1 MGMVRELLDIVTII
15 IALAPI
21 GIKIFQLIAQKTH
34 NQRLINLSQ
43 RAQIIVEGL
52 EQSNLSNEEKKT
64 KAYEKLSACAN
75 EVGIPVTVDQLD
87 DYIESAVRLVKALT
101 TP

>member
-1 MGMVRELLDIVTII
+1 MEMVRELLDIVIII

-64 KAYEKLSACAN
+64 KAYKKLSAYAN

-87 DYIESAVRLVKALT
+87 DYIESAVRLVKVLT

>member
-1 MGMVRELLDIVTII
+1 MVRELLDIVTII

-52 EQSNLSNEEKKT
+52 EQSNLSNEEK
-64 KAYEKLSACAN
+64 EN
-75 EVGIPVTVDQLD
+75 
-87 DYIESAVRLVKALT
+87 
-101 TP
+101 

>member
-1 MGMVRELLDIVTII
+1 MIRELLDIVTII

-52 EQSNLSNEEKKT
+52 EQSNLTNEEKKT
-64 KAYEKLSACAN
+64 KAYKKLSAYAN

-87 DYIESAVRLVKALT
+87 DYIESAVRLVKVLT

>member
-1 MGMVRELLDIVTII
+1 MEMVRELLDIVTII

-52 EQSNLSNEEKKT
+52 EQSNLTNEEKKT
-64 KAYEKLSACAN
+64 KAYKKLSAYAN

-87 DYIESAVRLVKALT
+87 DYIESAVRLVKVLT

>member
-64 KAYEKLSACAN
+64 KAYKKLSAYAN

-87 DYIESAVRLVKALT
+87 DYIESAVRLVKVLT
-101 TP
+101 AP

>member
-1 MGMVRELLDIVTII
+1 MVRELLDIVTII

-52 EQSNLSNEEKKT
+52 EQSDLSNEEKKT
-64 KAYEKLSACAN
+64 KAYKKLSAYAN

-87 DYIESAVRLVKALT
+87 DYIESAVRLVKVLT

>member
-1 MGMVRELLDIVTII
+1 MGMIRDILDIITIL

-21 GIKIFQLIAQKTH
+21 GVKVFQLIAQKTH
-34 NQRLINLSQ
+34 NQRMINLSQ

-64 KAYEKLSACAN
+64 KAYKKLSAYAN

-87 DYIESAVRLVKALT
+87 DYIESAVRLVKVLT

>member
-1 MGMVRELLDIVTII
+1 MEMVRDILDIITVL

-64 KAYEKLSACAN
+64 KAYKKLSAYAN

-87 DYIESAVRLVKALT
+87 DYIESAVRLVKVLT

>member
-1 MGMVRELLDIVTII
+1 MGMVKELLDIITIL

-21 GIKIFQLIAQKTH
+21 GVKIFQLIAQKTH
-34 NQRLINLSQ
+34 NQRLINLSH

-52 EQSNLSNEEKKT
+52 EQSDLSNAEKKT
-64 KAYEKLSACAN
+64 KAYEKLSAYAN

-87 DYIESAVRLVKALT
+87 DYIESAVRLVKVLT

>member
-1 MGMVRELLDIVTII
+1 MEMVRDILDIITIL

-21 GIKIFQLIAQKTH
+21 GVKVFQLIAQKTH

-52 EQSNLSNEEKKT
+52 EQSNLTNEEKKT
-64 KAYEKLSACAN
+64 KAYKKLSAYAK

-87 DYIESAVRLVKALT
+87 DYIESAVRLVKVLT
-101 TP
+101 AP

>member
-1 MGMVRELLDIVTII
+1 MVRELLDIVTII

-34 NQRLINLSQ
+34 IQRLINLSQ

-64 KAYEKLSACAN
+64 KAYKKLSAYAN

-87 DYIESAVRLVKALT
+87 DYIESAVRLVKVLT

>member
-1 MGMVRELLDIVTII
+1 MGMIREPLDIVTII

-52 EQSNLSNEEKKT
+52 EQSNLTNEEKKT
-64 KAYEKLSACAN
+64 KAYKKLSAYAN

-87 DYIESAVRLVKALT
+87 DYIESAVRLVKVLT

>member
-1 MGMVRELLDIVTII
+1 MEMVRELLDIVTII

-52 EQSNLSNEEKKT
+52 EQSDLSNEEKKT
-64 KAYEKLSACAN
+64 KAYEKLSTYAN

-87 DYIESAVRLVKALT
+87 DYIESAVRLVKVLT

>member
-1 MGMVRELLDIVTII
+1 MGMVREILDIITIL

-21 GIKIFQLIAQKTH
+21 GVQIFRLIAQKTH

-64 KAYEKLSACAN
+64 KAYKKLSAYAN

-87 DYIESAVRLVKALT
+87 DYIESAVRLVKVLT

>member
-1 MGMVRELLDIVTII
+1 MGMVREILDIITIL

-21 GIKIFQLIAQKTH
+21 GVKVFQLIAQKTH
-34 NQRLINLSQ
+34 NQRMINLSE
-43 RAQIIVEGL
+43 RSIKVVEAL
-52 EQSNLSNEEKKT
+52 EQSNLTNEEKKT
-64 KAYEKLSACAN
+64 KAYEKLSAYAK

-101 TP
+101 AP

>member
-1 MGMVRELLDIVTII
+1 MGMIRELLDIVTII

-64 KAYEKLSACAN
+64 KAYKKLSAYAN

>member
-1 MGMVRELLDIVTII
+1 MVRDILDIITIL

-21 GIKIFQLIAQKTH
+21 GVQIFRLIAQKTH

-64 KAYEKLSACAN
+64 KAYKKLSAYAN

-87 DYIESAVRLVKALT
+87 DYIESAVRLVKVLT

>member
-1 MGMVRELLDIVTII
+1 MLRKRSDNTFTNETTGGMEMVRDLLDIVTII

-52 EQSNLSNEEKKT
+52 EQSNLTNEEKKT
-64 KAYEKLSACAN
+64 KAYKKVVSLC
-75 EVGIPVTVDQLD
+75 
-87 DYIESAVRLVKALT
+87 
-101 TP
+101 

>member
-1 MGMVRELLDIVTII
+1 MVRELLDIVTII

-64 KAYEKLSACAN
+64 KAYKKLSAYAN

-87 DYIESAVRLVKALT
+87 DYIESAVRLVKVLT

>member
-1 MGMVRELLDIVTII
+1 MGMVKELLDIITIL

-21 GIKIFQLIAQKTH
+21 GVKIFQLIAQKTH

-64 KAYEKLSACAN
+64 KAYKKLSAYAN

-87 DYIESAVRLVKALT
+87 DYIESAVRLVKVLT

>member
-1 MGMVRELLDIVTII
+1 MVMVRELLDIVTII

-64 KAYEKLSACAN
+64 KAYKKLSAYAN

-87 DYIESAVRLVKALT
+87 DYIESAVRLVKVLT

>member
-64 KAYEKLSACAN
+64 KAYKKLSAYAN

>member
-1 MGMVRELLDIVTII
+1 MIRELLDIVTII

-64 KAYEKLSACAN
+64 KAYKKLSDYAN

-87 DYIESAVRLVKALT
+87 DYIESAVRLVKVLT

>member
-1 MGMVRELLDIVTII
+1 MLRELLDIVTII

-64 KAYEKLSACAN
+64 KAYKKLSAYAN

-87 DYIESAVRLVKALT
+87 DYIESAVRLVKVLT

>member
-1 MGMVRELLDIVTII
+1 MVMVRDILDIITIL

-21 GIKIFQLIAQKTH
+21 GVKVFQLIAQKTH
-34 NQRLINLSQ
+34 NQRMINITQ
-43 RAQIIVEGL
+43 RAQSIVEGL
-52 EQSNLSNEEKKT
+52 EQSNLPNEEKKT
-64 KAYEKLSACAN
+64 KAYEKLSAYAN

-87 DYIESAVRLVKALT
+87 DYIESAVRLVKVLT

>member
-1 MGMVRELLDIVTII
+1 MKMVRELLDIVTII
-15 IALAPI
+15 IALSPI

-34 NQRLINLSQ
+34 TQRMINLSE
-43 RAQIIVEGL
+43 RAIKVVEAL
-52 EQSNLSNEEKKT
+52 EQSNLTNEKKKT
-64 KAYEKLSACAN
+64 KAYEKLSAYAN

>member
-1 MGMVRELLDIVTII
+1 MKMVRELLDIVTII

-64 KAYEKLSACAN
+64 KAYKKLSAYAN

>member
-1 MGMVRELLDIVTII
+1 MEMVRELLDIVTII

-52 EQSNLSNEEKKT
+52 EQSNLSNEEKKA
-64 KAYEKLSACAN
+64 KAYEKLSAYAN

-87 DYIESAVRLVKALT
+87 DYIESAVRLVKVLT

>member
-1 MGMVRELLDIVTII
+1 MGMIRELLDIVTII

-34 NQRLINLSQ
+34 NQRMINLSE
-43 RAQIIVEGL
+43 RSIKVVEAL
-52 EQSNLSNEEKKT
+52 EQSNLTNEEKKT
-64 KAYEKLSACAN
+64 KAYKKLSAYAN

>member
-1 MGMVRELLDIVTII
+1 MGMIRELLDIVTII

-52 EQSNLSNEEKKT
+52 EQSNLTNEEKKT
-64 KAYEKLSACAN
+64 KAYKKLSAYAN

-87 DYIESAVRLVKALT
+87 DYIESAVRLVKVLT

>member
-64 KAYEKLSACAN
+64 KAYKKLSAYAN

-87 DYIESAVRLVKALT
+87 DYIESAVRLVKVLT

>member
-1 MGMVRELLDIVTII
+1 MVRELLDIVTII

-43 RAQIIVEGL
+43 RAHIIVEGL
-52 EQSNLSNEEKKT
+52 EQSNLTNEEKKT
-64 KAYEKLSACAN
+64 KAYKKLSAYAN

-87 DYIESAVRLVKALT
+87 DYIESAVRLVKVLT

>member
-1 MGMVRELLDIVTII
+1 MVRELLDIVTII

-21 GIKIFQLIAQKTH
+21 GVQIFRLIAQKTH

-64 KAYEKLSACAN
+64 KAYKKLSAYAN

-87 DYIESAVRLVKALT
+87 DYIESAVRLVKVLT

>member
-52 EQSNLSNEEKKT
+52 EQSDLSNEEKKT
-64 KAYEKLSACAN
+64 KAYKKLSAYAN

-87 DYIESAVRLVKALT
+87 DYIESAVRLVKVLT

>member
-1 MGMVRELLDIVTII
+1 MEMVRELLDTVIII

-64 KAYEKLSACAN
+64 KAYKKLSAYAN

-87 DYIESAVRLVKALT
+87 DYIESAVRLVKVLT
-101 TP
+101 AP

>member
-64 KAYEKLSACAN
+64 KAY
-75 EVGIPVTVDQLD
+75 
-87 DYIESAVRLVKALT
+87 
-101 TP
+101 

>member
-1 MGMVRELLDIVTII
+1 MEMVRELLDIVTII

-64 KAYEKLSACAN
+64 KAYKKLSAYAN

-87 DYIESAVRLVKALT
+87 DYIESAVRLVKVLT
-101 TP
+101 AP

>member
-1 MGMVRELLDIVTII
+1 MKMVRELLDIVTII

-64 KAYEKLSACAN
+64 KAYKKLSAYAN

-87 DYIESAVRLVKALT
+87 DYIESAVRLVKVLT